1 MRGLCGTTTS
11 RTVAA
16 LLGAVGPAIAD
27 LPASFD
33 LRNVGGANYV
43 TSVKSQQGG
52 TCWTHGAMAAIEG
65 NLMITGRWAAAG
77 ESGQPNLAE
86 YHLDWWNGFNQH
98 NNDDR
103 DPPAGGGL
111 EVHNGGDYRVTAAC
125 LGRGEG
131 AVRDID
137 GQSYTYPPA
146 RWLESYHHYYP
157 REIHWMT
164 AGPDLSGIA
173 ALKQAVMQHGVMG
186 TCMCYSSSFIQGYIH
201 YQPPGSTLEPN
212 HAVAIIG
219 WDDNKA
225 TQAPQPGAWLCK
237 NSWGTGWGLGG
248 YFWISYYDKHCGQ
261 HPEMGAVSFVD
272 VVRSPYVLVEYH
284 DFHGW
289 RDTLAGVQEAFNA
302 FRPAQREELAA
313 LAFYTA
319 AGDVEYV
326 LTVYDRFQDGQLL
339 DPLWSASGTCPRI
352 GHHTVDIGG
361 TLHREAGD
369 DFFVYLRLSAGGHPI
384 DKTSTVPVLLGGMSA
399 AAGGGP
405 DPGTETGGKPVIGPD
420 GSLRFVPSAVTTDS
434 GPEVISAAAPG
445 QSYYRQNGSWQDLYS
460 VNASANFCM
469 KALATDAGPAPA
481 AAPSPADG
489 AERVSVDTDL
499 AWSAGRR
506 AQSYNVWFGPA
517 GQMTFRGNRTTT
529 SFDPG
534 TMLPGRQHEWR
545 IDSVRGAE
553 VTAGTVWSFVTE
565 PRPGDFD
572 LDDDVDQADFGRFQ
586 ACLTGPARPQYDP
599 ACRDARM
606 DEDGDVD
613 GADLELFMAAMTP
626 PNP

>member
-1 MRGLCGTTTS
+1 MRPVIIATFIRVVL
-11 RTVAA
+11 A
-16 LLGAVGPAIAD
+16 LVGAPGSAFAD
-27 LPASFD
+27 LPAAFD
-33 LRNVGGANYV
+33 LRNVGGVNYV

-52 TCWTHGAMAAIEG
+52 TCWTHGTMAAIEG

-111 EVHNGGDYRVTAAC
+111 EVHYGGDYRVAAAY
-125 LGRGEG
+125 LVRGEG

-146 RWLESYHHYYP
+146 RWLASYHHYYP
-157 REIHWMT
+157 REIRWLT
-164 AGPDLSGIA
+164 VGADLSRIGTV
-173 ALKQAVMQHGVMG
+173 KQAIMQHGVMG
-186 TCMCYSSSFIQGYIH
+186 TCMCYSSSFIQNYVH
-201 YQPPGSTLEPN
+201 YQPPDSTLEPN
-212 HAVAIIG
+212 HAVAIVG
-219 WDDNKA
+219 WDDNKT

-237 NSWGTGWGLGG
+237 NSWGGSWGLSG

-272 VVRSPYVLVEYH
+272 VVRSPYVHVEYH
-284 DFHGW
+284 DYHGW
-289 RDTLAGVQEAFNA
+289 RDTLPNVQEAFNA

-319 AGDVEYV
+319 TENVDYV
-326 LTVYDRFQDGQLL
+326 VTVYDRFQDGQLQ
-339 DPLWSASGTCPRI
+339 DPLWSASGSCPWI
-352 GHHTVDIGG
+352 GHHTVDVGG
-361 TLHREAGD
+361 TIHRDAGD

-384 DKTSTVPVLLGGMSA
+384 DKTSTVPVLLGRAAA
-399 AAGGGP
+399 AAGGGSDTGP
-405 DPGTETGGKPVIGPD
+405 DGGKPFLAPD
-420 GSLRFVPSAVTTDS
+420 GSLRFMVPAVTTDS
-434 GPEVISAAAPG
+434 GPEVVSAAAPG
-445 QSYYRQNGSWQDLYS
+445 QSYYRQNGQWQDLYF

-481 AAPSPADG
+481 AGPSPADG
-489 AERVSVDTDL
+489 AERVPVDADL
-499 AWSAGRR
+499 SWSAGRR
-506 AQSYNVWFGPA
+506 AESYDVWFGPA

-529 SFDPG
+529 GFDPG
-534 TMLPGRQHEWR
+534 TMPRGRRHEWR

-553 VTAGTVWSFVTE
+553 ITTGAVWSFTTAS
-565 PRPGDFD
+565 RPGDFD

-586 ACLTGPARPQYDP
+586 ACLTGSSQPQYDP

-606 DEDGDVD
+606 DDDNDVD